1 MKHTKKRWKI
11 DHIKHNLKAVFWRG
25 VYITNLQALNTH
37 DNRGV
42 KINNM
47 KEQLDD
53 LGRI

>member
-1 MKHTKKRWKI
+1 MSDIKKLEKSVLY
-11 DHIKHNLKAVFWRG
+11 KGL
-25 VYITNLQALNTH
+25 
-37 DNRGV
+37 